1 MRVFA
6 NHVSWDS
13 VGHLLSEEDLR
24 EGKTER
30 VSELIVVLV
39 VPLCKGIH
47 ELVVDVLAIDN
58 QVVVDVEDEVPW
70 VGEGVAHSLELVEV
84 SSNSGLA
91 LLELSSN
98 VLDDVAKVFDGM
110 ENAIECGVSEL
121 VNDSTDSL
129 PDVLCIAEALNSM
142 WNFSLNTSSEETF
155 EDLAHSEEREVY
167 I

>member
-47 ELVVDVLAIDN
+47 ELVVDVLAIND
-58 QVVVDVEDEVPW
+58 QVMVNMEDEVPW
-70 VGEGVAHSLELVEV
+70 IGEGVAHFFELIKI
-84 SSNSGLA
+84 SSI
-91 LLELSSN
+91 
-98 VLDDVAKVFDGM
+98 VLIDR
-110 ENAIECGVSEL
+110 
-121 VNDSTDSL
+121 
-129 PDVLCIAEALNSM
+129 PPVL
-142 WNFSLNTSSEETF
+142 
-155 EDLAHSEEREVY
+155 
-167 I
+167 